1 MRRLLLLTATAL
13 STAIPAF
20 AQAPTPDLPDT
31 IVTGTRVPTPADR
44 VPAATTVITRQQI
57 EERGYQTL
65 VEALRSVP
73 GFTIVQTG
81 GIGQQA
87 SGFMRG
93 ANSNQVAV
101 LLDGIPINDPSTA
114 SGAFNF
120 GNTLLGDLERIEVIR
135 GPASA
140 LYGSS
145 AIGGAINMVTRQA
158 PADRQF
164 QAFGEAAGGTQDT
177 ARGVIGATG
186 TVGAWDYMTALQ
198 GLTTRGSNAVAPR
211 LSQNRTSE
219 RDGFQGAAATA
230 RLGVTPTQG
239 VRLEGLLR
247 WRENHLKLDS
257 VPNDDPNYDG
267 NDRNF
272 YGQLRGQAVMF
283 DGVWTSGLRLA
294 QVEDRRRY
302 TNMVDNFSR
311 SSTDDLFSGTRQV
324 IDWNNIIRL
333 PDLGAITASS
343 LVLGITQQ
351 NDSIDQSSGS
361 ASFRTLTDAS
371 ATNNAAYSAWQFRV
385 AERLDV
391 AAGLRQ
397 DRTSDFDEATTW
409 RLGGV
414 LAVPELSSRIK
425 ASAGSGFLAPSLYQR
440 YGTIGTS
447 FRGNPNLRPEYSESW
462 EAGVETD
469 FNIFGRADGLTLGAL
484 YYDSRIRDLI
494 DFNTSFT
501 SLVNVGAA
509 RIKGAELTAT
519 ARISE
524 KWELV
529 GAWTITDA
537 RNAATDER
545 LARRPENQW
554 SLIARWQP
562 APKWVISPELTIIGR
577 YREGFSYSNTG
588 QFVSVAADNDAGA
601 LLNLT
606 ASYAWRPQVTVFATA
621 QNLGNTRYEPANGF
635 VVGGRGAMIG
645 TRFTF

>member
-1 MRRLLLLTATAL
+1 MRRLILLAATVL
-13 STAIPAF
+13 STALPAF
-20 AQAPTPDLPDT
+20 AQTPDLPET
-31 IVTGTRVPTPADR
+31 IVTGTRVPTPAER
-44 VPAATTVITRQQI
+44 VPAATTIITRQQI

-73 GFTIVQTG
+73 GFTIVQSG

-87 SGFMRG
+87 SGFLRG

-101 LLDGIPINDPSTA
+101 LLDGVPINDPSTA
-114 SGAFNF
+114 NGGFNF
-120 GNTLLGDLERIEVIR
+120 GNELLGDLERIEVLR

-145 AIGGAINMVTRQA
+145 AIGGVINLVTRQA
-158 PADRQF
+158 PADRQA
-164 QAFGEAAGGTQDT
+164 QVFGEAAGGSQDT
-177 ARGVIGATG
+177 LRGVAGVTG
-186 TVGAWDYMTALQ
+186 TIGAWDYMTAIQ
-198 GLTTRGSNAVAPR
+198 GLSTRGSNVVAPR
-211 LSQNRTSE
+211 FSQNRTSE
-219 RDGFQGAAATA
+219 RDGFRSGAATA
-230 RLGVTPTQG
+230 RLGVTPTHG

-247 WRENHLKLDS
+247 WRENDLKFDN

-267 NDRNF
+267 NDRRW

-283 DGVWTSGLRLA
+283 DGVWTSALRLA
-294 QVEDRRRY
+294 QIDDRRRY
-302 TNMVDNFSR
+302 TNLPDTFSR
-311 SSTDDLFSGTRQV
+311 ASTDDLFRGTRQV
-324 IDWNNIIRL
+324 IDFNNIIRL
-333 PDLGAITASS
+333 PDLGPITASS
-343 LVLGITQQ
+343 LVLGLTQQ
-351 NDSIDQSSGS
+351 NDSIDQQSGS

-371 ATNNAAYSAWQFRV
+371 ATTNAAYTAWQFRV
-385 AERLDV
+385 AQRLDV

-397 DRTSDFDEATTW
+397 DRNSDFDEATTW

-414 LAVPELSSRIK
+414 LAVPEVSSRIK
-425 ASAGSGFLAPSLYQR
+425 ASAGSGFLAPSLFQR
-440 YGTIGTS
+440 FSTIGTA

-462 EAGVETD
+462 EAGFETD
-469 FNIFGRADGLTLGAL
+469 FNVFGRADGLTLGAL

-501 SLVNVGAA
+501 SLVNVGSA

-519 ARISE
+519 ARVSE
-524 KWELV
+524 RLELV

-562 APKWVISPELTIIGR
+562 APKWIVAPELTILGR
-577 YREGFSYSNTG
+577 YREGFTYTDTG
-588 QFVSVAADNDAGA
+588 RFNAVAADSDTG
-601 LLNLT
+601 LLFNMNV
-606 ASYAWRPQVTVFATA
+606 SYAVRPEVTVFATA

-635 VVGGRGAMIG
+635 VVAGRGVLVG
-645 TRFTF
+645 TRFSF